1 MKDTNINSNNIQ
13 INNDNN
19 SINDTSTNPS
29 SSYELETLGIENPL
43 LITDEIK
50 TNSSFDLSLNNNK
63 EYYPSKITYPPN
75 IFSSLCFSWVF
86 DVIRKSKKN
95 KNLKFSYLGEVSPY
109 CKSEYIF
116 NEIAQKWY
124 GRYKYLLEKLKEM
137 NKRSIYPLFMTLM
150 KANYCRI
157 IFSLILYVA
166 MSILD
171 FIGVF
176 IFKELLNNFKQDK
189 NIIHLDINEMDNKD
203 DETGINFLK
212 NLSLNQLILI
222 MIIYKMLSLIL
233 NRQTKFISDLISVRT
248 TTQLNLL
255 IYDKLLKIPTFNMDK
270 FNEGKIINLFQID
283 SESFGEFITNTS
295 LIILVPFKII
305 YSVYLLLIFFGF
317 AFIPGIIILVILAVL
332 FCVFGHRQKSYHKE
346 CMKATDERMNITSRV
361 FDIIKM
367 IKLYSWEKIFKNKI
381 NEKRDIELKANYK
394 KIKLQIIVATIYWTV
409 ETFLCM
415 TCIIF
420 YNLFYQQMEV
430 DKILT
435 ALYVIHGFVEPL
447 FFLPNFFVAL
457 FETVVSLIR
466 IQNFL
471 SIKNH
476 DQSQIE
482 YLSKDSKSVY
492 SIEISDVDFGVEKT
506 IINYKKIKKENNSN
520 NKIDNQNNK
529 DVNSESKKDENDIS
543 LQIEMKN
550 IEKEKN
556 EEMLNDINNNI
567 NKKNKK
573 KELKKGLINEKKEEK
588 DDMGNNEKNEE
599 INSDESDNEKEMT
612 KIEKIILLK
621 NIDVK
626 IFRGEHIGVIGEVGS
641 GKTCLLNAFINN
653 LQVFPKKKKNG
664 NIKLSGKISFV
675 SQNPWILNTS
685 VEENIL
691 FFSQKDEERYKK
703 VVSVCQLEPDFNTLP
718 KGDKTEIGEK
728 GLNLSGG
735 QKARLSIARAI
746 YSDAEIY
753 IFDDPLSALDAYVGM
768 NLFKGVFNDFLKDK
782 TFIISTHALQYLS
795 FFDRI
800 FYMKQGKIEWMG
812 TYKEII
818 KQKFYEEFVDIINK
832 NEKQKNENEEEND
845 SKNKDEKINSED
857 EESEQNEAIKVNK
870 EDEVKEKVSFSTYIT
885 LIKYSGG
892 IKIVAKIFL
901 ANIVWKVAQIYSD
914 YFLSSWSA
922 IQNIEKEENN
932 YKLIIYVLVTLPSIL
947 SVILRQKFMGDAY
960 MNFNIKM
967 HDLLINKLINAPINL
982 FHDITPRGH
991 IITRLSK
998 DLNTSSRIN
1007 NSISGIL
1014 RMGFQV
1020 LGSVLVCIFFNI
1032 WTLPVIIII
1041 ISLEAFFSIYCMQP
1055 IKDISRLEGNYRTP
1069 LIGVFSETL
1078 SGLNIIRSFQYEDN
1092 FINKFYNKMDD
1103 YFKICIF
1110 QSGISG
1116 WYGIILDM
1124 ISFILL
1130 TFILIS
1136 CLLFK
1141 EKYNPQSIGLLLSYS
1156 LNLIEHLFN
1165 FMGRFSRLS
1174 KMLISVERCENFTK
1188 IVQEKYPILPTD
1200 ENLPKYPTNNE
1211 KETTFI
1217 SKGKI
1222 SFQDYSVKYR
1232 PNTPLV
1238 LKNLTFDIKPSEKIG
1253 VVGRTG
1259 SGKSTLCL
1267 SLFRLLEANSGKI
1280 SIDGIDISEI
1290 GLETLRK
1297 NLTIIPQEP
1306 ILIEGT
1312 LRENIDP
1319 SNCYTDKEIINML
1332 GEVGLDEFFVNKN
1345 LDYKIEN
1352 NGINIS
1358 IGEKQLI
1365 CIARALLKKTKIV
1378 LMDEATA
1385 NIDYKTET
1393 FLQNSI
1399 NKGMKDCTVLTIAH
1413 RIKTI
1418 INYDKILVL
1427 NNGEIVEL
1435 DSPQNL
1441 LDKKGLFYQ
1450 LYKESLL

>member
-1 MKDTNINSNNIQ
+1 MKEEKIDANTVQ
-13 INNDNN
+13 INNVNNN
-19 SINDTSTNPS
+19 SINDTSTNTS
-29 SSYELETLGIENPL
+29 TSYEIESFEIEKPL
-43 LITDEIK
+43 IITDEQK
-50 TNSSFDLSLNNNK
+50 TDSSFNLNLKNDKDFYDPKISYPANFFSLL
-63 EYYPSKITYPPN
+63 T
-75 IFSSLCFSWVF
+75 FSWVHS
-86 DVIRKSKKN
+86 VIRQSKKN
-95 KNLKFSYLGEVSPY
+95 KDLKFSYLGEVDYS

-116 NEIAQKWY
+116 DEIAQKWY
-124 GRYKYLLEKLKEM
+124 GKYKYILEKLKEM
-137 NKRSIYPLFMTLM
+137 HKRSIYPLFITLI

-157 IFSLILYVA
+157 IFSLVLYIA

-171 FIGVF
+171 FLGVF
-176 IFKELLNNFKQDK
+176 IFKELLSNFKE
-189 NIIHLDINEMDNKD
+189 NSSINDMDLIKGENKE
-203 DETGINFLK
+203 DETGISFLK
-212 NLSLNQLILI
+212 GLSLNQLILL
-222 MIIYKMLSLIL
+222 MILYKIFSLIL
-233 NRQTKFISDLISVRT
+233 NRQTKFISELISVRT
-248 TTQLNLL
+248 TAQLNLL
-255 IYDKLLKIPTFNMDK
+255 IYDKLLKIPTFNMDR

-283 SESFGEFITNTS
+283 SESFGEFITNIS

-317 AFIPGIIILVILAVL
+317 AFIPGIIILVLMAVL
-332 FCVFGHRQKSYHKE
+332 FCVFGHKQKSYHKE
-346 CMKATDERMNITSRV
+346 CMKATDERMNITSRA

-381 NEKRDIELKANYK
+381 NEKRETELKANYK

-415 TCIIF
+415 TCITF
-420 YNLFYQQMEV
+420 YNLFYHQMEV

-435 ALYVIHGFVEPL
+435 ALYVINGFVEPL

-476 DQSQIE
+476 EYSQIE
-482 YLSKDSKSVY
+482 YLTKDSNSQY
-492 SIEISDVDFGVEKT
+492 SIEISDVDFGIERT
-506 IINYKKIKKENNSN
+506 IIKYKKIKEKKNKTTNTNDIDKDINTNSEKTDDKN
-520 NKIDNQNNK
+520 LPQIEMQNVDNQNN
-529 DVNSESKKDENDIS
+529 DDI
-543 LQIEMKN
+543 
-550 IEKEKN
+550 
-556 EEMLNDINNNI
+556 LNDINTNTNI
-567 NKKNKK
+567 NNKK
-573 KELKKGLINEKKEEK
+573 KMKKEMKKGLISENEDK
-588 DDMGNNEKNEE
+588 EKNKE
-599 INSDESDNEKEMT
+599 INNRKNSDENDNVKEL
-612 KIEKIILLK
+612 KIIEKIILLK
-621 NIDVK
+621 GVNVK
-626 IFRGEHIGVIGEVGS
+626 ILKGEHIGIIGEVGS
-641 GKTCLLNAFINN
+641 GKSCLLNAFINN
-653 LQVFPKKKKNG
+653 LKVFSHHRENG

-675 SQNPWILNTS
+675 GQNPWILNTTL
-685 VEENIL
+685 EENIL
-691 FFSQKDEERYKK
+691 FFSQKDEERYNK
-703 VVSVCQLEPDFNTLP
+703 VISVCQLEPDLKTLP
-718 KGDKTEIGEK
+718 KGDKTVIGEK

-746 YSDAEIY
+746 YSNAEIY

-800 FYMKQGKIEWMG
+800 FYMNQGKIEWMG
-812 TYKEII
+812 SYQEIV
-818 KQKFYEEFVDIINK
+818 KQKFYTDFVDIINR
-832 NEKQKNENEEEND
+832 NEKQRENEEEND
-845 SKNKDEKINSED
+845 QNKDKNNKAVDDSGQSE
-857 EESEQNEAIKVNK
+857 NIKVNK
-870 EDEVKEKVSFSTYIT
+870 VDEASEKVSFSTYLA

-892 IKIVAKIFL
+892 FTIVVKILL
-901 ANIVWKVAQIYSD
+901 ANIVWKLAQISSD
-914 YFLSSWSA
+914 YYLSSWSA
-922 IQNIEKEENN
+922 IQDIEEAENN
-932 YKLIIYVLVTLPSIL
+932 YRLIIYILITLPSIL

-967 HDLLINKLINAPINL
+967 HDILINKLINAPINL
-982 FHDITPRGH
+982 FHDITPRGQ
-991 IITRLSK
+991 IICRLSK

-1014 RMGFQV
+1014 RMGFQI
-1020 LGSVLVCIFFNI
+1020 LGSVFVCVFFNI

-1041 ISLEAFFSIYCMQP
+1041 ISLEIYISIYFMQP
-1055 IKDISRLEGNYRTP
+1055 IKNISRLEGNYRSP
-1069 LIGVFSETL
+1069 LLGVFSETL

-1092 FINKFYNKMDD
+1092 FINKFYDKMDD

-1124 ISFILL
+1124 ISFLL
-1130 TFILIS
+1130 LSFILIS
-1136 CLLFK
+1136 CLFFK

-1156 LNLIEHLFN
+1156 INLIEHLFN

-1174 KMLISVERCENFTK
+1174 RMLISVERCDNFTK
-1188 IVQEKYPILPTD
+1188 IVQEKYPNLDTD
-1200 ENLPKYPTNNE
+1200 ENLPKYPVKNG

-1217 SKGKI
+1217 SEGKI
-1222 SFQDYSVKYR
+1222 TFNNYSAKYR

-1238 LKNLTFDIKPSEKIG
+1238 LKNISFEIRPGEKLG

-1267 SLFRLLEANSGKI
+1267 SLFRLIEANSGSI
-1280 SIDGIDISEI
+1280 FIDGIDISQI
-1290 GLETLRK
+1290 GLVTLRN

-1312 LRENIDP
+1312 LRENVDP
-1319 SNCYTDKEIINML
+1319 TNCYSDKEIINML
-1332 GEVGLDEFFVNKN
+1332 SEVGLDEFFVNKN

-1352 NGINIS
+1352 NGVNIS

-1365 CIARALLKKTKIV
+1365 CIARALIKKSKII

-1393 FLQNSI
+1393 YLQKSI
-1399 NKGMKDCTVLTIAH
+1399 K
-1413 RIKTI
+1413 
-1418 INYDKILVL
+1418 
-1427 NNGEIVEL
+1427 
-1435 DSPQNL
+1435 
-1441 LDKKGLFYQ
+1441 
-1450 LYKESLL
+1450 LY

>member
-1 MKDTNINSNNIQ
+1 MKEEKIDANTVQ
-13 INNDNN
+13 INNVNNN
-19 SINDTSTNPS
+19 SINDTSTNTS
-29 SSYELETLGIENPL
+29 TSYEIESFEIEKPL
-43 LITDEIK
+43 IITDEQK
-50 TNSSFDLSLNNNK
+50 TDSSFNLNLKNDKDFYDPKISYPANFFSLL
-63 EYYPSKITYPPN
+63 T
-75 IFSSLCFSWVF
+75 FSWVHS
-86 DVIRKSKKN
+86 VIRQSKKN
-95 KNLKFSYLGEVSPY
+95 KDLKFSYLGEVDYS

-116 NEIAQKWY
+116 DEIAQKWY
-124 GRYKYLLEKLKEM
+124 GKYKYILEKLKEM
-137 NKRSIYPLFMTLM
+137 HKRSIYPLFITLI

-157 IFSLILYVA
+157 IFSLVLYIA

-171 FIGVF
+171 FLGVF
-176 IFKELLNNFKQDK
+176 IFKELLSNFKE
-189 NIIHLDINEMDNKD
+189 NSSINDMDLIKGENKE
-203 DETGINFLK
+203 DETGISFLK
-212 NLSLNQLILI
+212 GLSLNQLILL
-222 MIIYKMLSLIL
+222 MILYKIFSLIL
-233 NRQTKFISDLISVRT
+233 NRQTKFISELISVRT
-248 TTQLNLL
+248 TAQLNLL
-255 IYDKLLKIPTFNMDK
+255 IYDKLLKIPTFNMDR

-283 SESFGEFITNTS
+283 SESFGEFITNIS

-317 AFIPGIIILVILAVL
+317 AFIPGIIILVLMAVL
-332 FCVFGHRQKSYHKE
+332 FCVFGHKQKSYHKE
-346 CMKATDERMNITSRV
+346 CMKATDERMNITSRA

-381 NEKRDIELKANYK
+381 NEKRETELKANYK

-415 TCIIF
+415 TCITF
-420 YNLFYQQMEV
+420 YNLFYHQMEV

-435 ALYVIHGFVEPL
+435 ALYVINGFVEPL

-476 DQSQIE
+476 EYSQIE
-482 YLSKDSKSVY
+482 YLTKDSNSQY
-492 SIEISDVDFGVEKT
+492 SIEISDVDFGIERT
-506 IINYKKIKKENNSN
+506 IIKYKKIKKEKNKTTNTNDIDKDINTNSEKTDDKN
-520 NKIDNQNNK
+520 LPQIEMQNIDNQNN
-529 DVNSESKKDENDIS
+529 DDI
-543 LQIEMKN
+543 
-550 IEKEKN
+550 
-556 EEMLNDINNNI
+556 LNDINTNTNI
-567 NKKNKK
+567 NNKK
-573 KELKKGLINEKKEEK
+573 KMKKEMKKGLISENEDK
-588 DDMGNNEKNEE
+588 EKNKE
-599 INSDESDNEKEMT
+599 INNRKNSDENDNVKEL
-612 KIEKIILLK
+612 KIIEKIILLK
-621 NIDVK
+621 GVNVK
-626 IFRGEHIGVIGEVGS
+626 ILKGEHIGIIGEVGS
-641 GKTCLLNAFINN
+641 GKSCLLNAFINN
-653 LQVFPKKKKNG
+653 LQVFSHHRENG

-675 SQNPWILNTS
+675 GQNPWILNTTL
-685 VEENIL
+685 EENIL
-691 FFSQKDEERYKK
+691 FFSQKDEERYNK
-703 VVSVCQLEPDFNTLP
+703 VISVCQLEPDLKTLP
-718 KGDKTEIGEK
+718 KGDKTVIGEK

-746 YSDAEIY
+746 YSNAEIY

-800 FYMKQGKIEWMG
+800 FYMNQGKIEWMG
-812 TYKEII
+812 SYQEIV
-818 KQKFYEEFVDIINK
+818 KQKFYTDFVDIINR
-832 NEKQKNENEEEND
+832 NEKQRENEEEND
-845 SKNKDEKINSED
+845 QNKDKNNKAVDDSGQSE
-857 EESEQNEAIKVNK
+857 NIKVNK
-870 EDEVKEKVSFSTYIT
+870 VDEASEKVSFSTYLA

-892 IKIVAKIFL
+892 FTIVVKILL
-901 ANIVWKVAQIYSD
+901 ANIVWKLAQISSD
-914 YFLSSWSA
+914 YYLSSWSA
-922 IQNIEKEENN
+922 IQDIEEAENN
-932 YKLIIYVLVTLPSIL
+932 YRLIIYILITLPSIL

-967 HDLLINKLINAPINL
+967 HDILINKLINAPINL
-982 FHDITPRGH
+982 FHDITPRGQ
-991 IITRLSK
+991 IICRLSK

-1014 RMGFQV
+1014 RMGFQI
-1020 LGSVLVCIFFNI
+1020 LGSVFVCVFFNI

-1041 ISLEAFFSIYCMQP
+1041 ISLEIYISIYFMQP
-1055 IKDISRLEGNYRTP
+1055 IKNISRLEGNYRSP
-1069 LIGVFSETL
+1069 LLGVFSETL

-1092 FINKFYNKMDD
+1092 FINKFYDKMDD

-1124 ISFILL
+1124 ISFLL
-1130 TFILIS
+1130 LSFILIS
-1136 CLLFK
+1136 CLFFK

-1156 LNLIEHLFN
+1156 INLIEHLFN

-1174 KMLISVERCENFTK
+1174 RMLISVERCDNFTK
-1188 IVQEKYPILPTD
+1188 IVQEKYPNLDTD
-1200 ENLPKYPTNNE
+1200 ENLPKYPVKNG

-1217 SKGKI
+1217 SEGKI
-1222 SFQDYSVKYR
+1222 TFNNYSAKYR

-1238 LKNLTFDIKPSEKIG
+1238 LKNISFEIRPGEKLG

-1267 SLFRLLEANSGKI
+1267 SLFRLIEANSGSI
-1280 SIDGIDISEI
+1280 FIDGIDISQI
-1290 GLETLRK
+1290 GLVTLRN

-1312 LRENIDP
+1312 LRENVDP
-1319 SNCYTDKEIINML
+1319 TNCYSDKEIINML
-1332 GEVGLDEFFVNKN
+1332 SEVGLDEFFVNKN

-1352 NGINIS
+1352 NGVNIS

-1365 CIARALLKKTKIV
+1365 CIARALIKKSKII

-1393 FLQNSI
+1393 YLQKSI
-1399 NKGMKDCTVLTIAH
+1399 NSGMKDCTVITIAH

-1418 INYDKILVL
+1418 INYDKIIVL
-1427 NNGEIVEL
+1427 NNGEIVEI
-1435 DSPQNL
+1435 DSPKKL